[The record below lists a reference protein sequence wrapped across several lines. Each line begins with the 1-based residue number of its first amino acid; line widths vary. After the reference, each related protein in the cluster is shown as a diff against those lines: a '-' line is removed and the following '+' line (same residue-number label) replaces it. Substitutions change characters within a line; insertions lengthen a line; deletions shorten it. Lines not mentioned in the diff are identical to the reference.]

1 MQRLMFLASYVI
13 KVVFMNLKVTGKV
26 MPKQTEGYISHMCL
40 TKLKKLTPLL
50 LIALSLSAGTVS
62 AEERSALSIR
72 GFGTLGV
79 ARSSSPDVE
88 FIRDL
93 SQPKGIKDG
102 QWSGRI
108 DTVLGIQANWQINP
122 ELEAV
127 GQVVSRYQYD
137 ASRDPALDWAF
148 LKWVPDERVALR
160 AGRIGADFMMLA
172 DSRLVGYSYLT
183 VRPSVDFYGSLFSS
197 SFDGI
202 DGSLTLRLGDGLIR
216 SKLFAGVLPEKVS
229 GGPGVWDTS
238 GSPIYGLVFDY
249 FTGPWQ
255 FRASSTS
262 VRFAND
268 LNFTDLTDPLHA
280 AAKATGISTAGFAAD
295 ALSAKDTDSHYYT
308 LGIVYDKGPLQ
319 VQAAVNEIDHE
330 TATFQNSQAGYLLAG
345 YRINSITPY
354 AGISRWKTKY
364 KDHVTGLPD
373 TLITPYGPVDF
384 KPLNQAYQML
394 MDASGANQTTY
405 TLGARWD
412 VLPKIALKLQWD
424 SVHGKAKSK
433 FPYAKAQTD
442 PGWDGRTDVISA
454 TLDFIF

>member
-1 MQRLMFLASYVI
+1 MF
-13 KVVFMNLKVTGKV
+13 FT
-26 MPKQTEGYISHMCL
+26 Q
-40 TKLKKLTPLL
+40 LKKLTPLL
-50 LIALSLSAGTVS
+50 WVVLSLSVVPVS
-62 AEERSALSIR
+62 AAERSALTVR
-72 GFGTLGV
+72 GFGTLGI

-88 FIRDL
+88 FLRDL

-137 ASRDPALDWAF
+137 TSRDPALDWAY
-148 LKWVPDERVALR
+148 LKWVPDDRISLR
-160 AGRIGADFMMLA
+160 AGRVGADFMMLA

-202 DGSLTLRLGDGLIR
+202 DGSLTLPLGDGLIR

-238 GSPIYGLVFDY
+238 GSPIYGLVLDY
-249 FTGPWQ
+249 FIGPWQ

-268 LNFTDLTDPLHA
+268 LNFKDLTDPLYKA
-280 AAKATGISTAGFAAD
+280 ASATGISTAGFAAD
-295 ALSAKDTDSHYYT
+295 ALAAKDTDSDYYT

-319 VQAAVNEIDHE
+319 VQAAVNKIHHE

-345 YRINSITPY
+345 YRISSITPY
-354 AGISRWKTKY
+354 AGISRWTTTY

-373 TLITPYGPVDF
+373 TYEPF
-384 KPLNQAYQML
+384 KALNQAYQML
-394 MDASGANQTTY
+394 MNASGANQTTY

-424 SVHGKAKSK
+424 SIHGKAKSK
-433 FPYAKAQTD
+433 FPYAKAQTE